1 MVNLGFSHS
10 RHLIE
15 GSRFETTST
24 QGAILVLPDGGS
36 RSDALNKRKFREL
49 ITHNAV
55 SWYQFANETLG
66 RDIQNGSLYL
76 ITGRDASPSY
86 GVASFSDNSGT
97 ESVAASFLATEG
109 EDDHRRRVYSWR
121 THHSI
126 SHRTGIG
133 ENGLMNQCVFL
144 RGFRIAVN
152 ERLLGQ
158 GSDELI
164 SDVQFSQITEP
175 PSPEFQQYQRSIPFG
190 DSRLTGAS
198 SNNPSPGSSGG
209 HSRQLTD
216 SPPIQVDMQPLPG
229 SSQVSYS

>member
-1 MVNLGFSHS
+1 M
-10 RHLIE
+10 
-15 GSRFETTST
+15 
-24 QGAILVLPDGGS
+24 
-36 RSDALNKRKFREL
+36 
-49 ITHNAV
+49 HNAV

-109 EDDHRRRVYSWR
+109 EDDHHRRVYSWR

-144 RGFRIAVN
+144 RGFKIAVN
-152 ERLLGQ
+152 ERLLDQ
-158 GSDELI
+158 DSDELV
-164 SDVQFSQITEP
+164 DVQFSQITEL
-175 PSPEFQQYQRSIPFG
+175 SPDFEQYQQSIPFG
-190 DSRLTGAS
+190 DSRSPGAP

-216 SPPIQVDMQPLPG
+216 SPPIQVDIKPLPG
-229 SSQVSYS
+229 CSQVSHP